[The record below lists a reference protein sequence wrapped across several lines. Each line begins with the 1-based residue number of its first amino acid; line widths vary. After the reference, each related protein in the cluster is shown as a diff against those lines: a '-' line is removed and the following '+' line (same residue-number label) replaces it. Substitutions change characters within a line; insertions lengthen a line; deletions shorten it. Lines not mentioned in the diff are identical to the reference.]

1 MFSFFIGI
9 AAYLS
14 LFFIIGLLGI
24 IFTKNKGG
32 LKIKSTVTVFIVL
45 SVILLAVTT
54 IMPISTKI
62 SRSSSGSSKA
72 DGFTIEK
79 YDVTLD
85 VDRDYKVNVTEN
97 ILINF
102 YESGHHGIYRTIPYW
117 LEYTSKTGKTT
128 SRKATIS
135 NVVTSENFTTEEV
148 NGRKKIKIG
157 NSSVTLSE
165 GDYQY
170 QINYTYDMNG
180 DIYDGFDEFIFHAFG
195 DYWGTRINNASLT
208 IHMPD
213 EVNKEDIR
221 FFADKKRSKDITD
234 EVDITVIGNT
244 IYAKV
249 SDTYK
254 LKNALTI
261 DIELP
266 DGYFSNSK
274 SEAYG
279 YGSFIICMVCIS
291 AAVLSFVLWYFFG
304 KDYDR
309 VAETVEFY
317 PPYNYDAA
325 EIGFINKGET
335 GRKLTIASI
344 LSLVSK
350 GYVKLIEDKETL
362 EVTLIK
368 NTNLTLDEAIG
379 REIKIIKLKD
389 IGSGKDVTKEAKKFM
404 KNFSSKV
411 NETVISKDFDAKLEE
426 IKQLIDNGYVKIEHD
441 SLDDYKDEAL
451 KNIKADIEKKNKNV
465 SSFTESEQ
473 LVFDALFEEE
483 SEVVLSSHK
492 TLYKVFSKVD
502 DVVEDKLDSLI
513 NDYKSRKATI
523 ISSIWLY
530 VCIILWGFAYSFIKD
545 MDPRFSF
552 LYFLAYG
559 ANVATL
565 VFTILMKRKTKYGEE
580 VSAKVS
586 GFKNY
591 LEVAEKEQL
600 EMLVKEN
607 PNYFFD
613 ILPYAYVLDVSSE
626 WCEKFENIPM
636 PENYYSG
643 VDFSDFEAIDIIS
656 SSVYVPS
663 SSGGGGG
670 GGCSSCGGG
679 CSSCGGGGS
688 W

>member
-1 MFSFFIGI
+1 
-9 AAYLS
+9 
-14 LFFIIGLLGI
+14 
-24 IFTKNKGG
+24 
-32 LKIKSTVTVFIVL
+32 
-45 SVILLAVTT
+45 
-54 IMPISTKI
+54 
-62 SRSSSGSSKA
+62 
-72 DGFTIEK
+72 
-79 YDVTLD
+79 
-85 VDRDYKVNVTEN
+85 
-97 ILINF
+97 
-102 YESGHHGIYRTIPYW
+102 
-117 LEYTSKTGKTT
+117 
-128 SRKATIS
+128 
-135 NVVTSENFTTEEV
+135 
-148 NGRKKIKIG
+148 
-157 NSSVTLSE
+157 
-165 GDYQY
+165 
-170 QINYTYDMNG
+170 
-180 DIYDGFDEFIFHAFG
+180 
-195 DYWGTRINNASLT
+195 
-208 IHMPD
+208 MPD
-213 EVNKEDIR
+213 EVDRDDIH
-221 FFADKKRSKDITD
+221 FFADKKRHKEITD
-234 EVDITVIGNT
+234 DVDITVVGNT

-249 SDTYK
+249 SDDVK
-254 LKNALTI
+254 LKKALTV

-279 YGSFIICMVCIS
+279 YVSFIICMICI
-291 AAVLSFVLWYFFG
+291 AGVVISFALWYFYG

-335 GRKLTIASI
+335 GRKLTVASI

-350 GYVKLIEDKETL
+350 GYVKLIEDKETE

-368 NTNLTLDEAIG
+368 NTNLTLEEAIG
-379 REIKIIKLKD
+379 REIKIVKLKD

-404 KNFSSKV
+404 KNFSSRV
-411 NETVISKDFDAKLEE
+411 YEVVIKKDFNNTLEE
-426 IKQLIDNGYVKIEHD
+426 IKPLIDNGYVKIEHD
-441 SLDDYKDEAL
+441 SLDDVTSEAMKKINEDL
-451 KNIKADIEKKNKNV
+451 EKKNAKG
-465 SSFTESEQ
+465 SSFTDSEK
-473 LVFDALFEEE
+473 LVFDALFEDGC
-483 SEVVLSSHK
+483 EVELSSHK
-492 TLYKVFSKVD
+492 SLYKVFTEVD
-502 DVVEDKLDSLI
+502 DVVVNKLDSLI
-513 NDYKSRKATI
+513 NDYNARKATL
-523 ISSIWLY
+523 ISSIWLFI
-530 VCIILWGFAYSFIKD
+530 CIVLWGLAYSLIKD

-552 LYFLAYG
+552 LYYIAFG

-613 ILPYAYVLDVSSE
+613 ILPYAYVLDVSSV

-643 VDFSDFEAIDIIS
+643 VDFTNFEAMDIIS
-656 SSVYVPS
+656 SAVYVPS
-663 SSGGGGG
+663 SSSGGCGG